1 MISRRKT
8 VVSGISLHPGENSFF
23 CDEWP
28 LPYYQ

>member
-8 VVSGISLHPGENSFF
+8 VVSDISLHPSENSF

-28 LPYYQ
+28 LPFRR